1 MFNILAALAILVCD
15 ETNLNNPVNLY
26 FFHTKNKK
34 IITMWENLN
43 FVFLFYAWNW
53 IFQSILYFFQGKITT
68 INLDMRNC
76 QLSKCVLQITVIN
89 HNTSKM
95 PPFRLR
101 YSSTS
106 TRSCRKASMALE
118 KHNKCFLTVIKQ
130 NKHTQYHIRF
140 LKKFHYCADKS

>member
-34 IITMWENLN
+34 LSQCEKI
-43 FVFLFYAWNW
+43 
-53 IFQSILYFFQGKITT
+53 SILYFFQGKITT

-118 KHNKCFLTVIKQ
+118 KHKKCFLTVIKQ
-130 NKHTQYHIRF
+130 NKHTQYHIKC
-140 LKKFHYCADKS
+140 LKKSHYCADKS

>member
-34 IITMWENLN
+34 LSQCEKI
-43 FVFLFYAWNW
+43 
-53 IFQSILYFFQGKITT
+53 SILYFFQGKITT

-118 KHNKCFLTVIKQ
+118 KHKKCFLTVIKQ
-130 NKHTQYHIRF
+130 NKHTQYHIRC

>member
-1 MFNILAALAILVCD
+1 MLNILSALAILVCD
-15 ETNLNNPVNLY
+15 EKNLNNPVNLY
-26 FFHTKNKK
+26 IFIKMT
-34 IITMWENLN
+34 IITVWENLN
-43 FVFLFYAWNW
+43 FVYLFYAWNW
-53 IFQSILYFFQGKITT
+53 MFQSILYFFQGKITT

-95 PPFRLR
+95 PPFCLR

-118 KHNKCFLTVIKQ
+118 KHKKCFLTVIKQ
-130 NKHTQYHIRF
+130 NKHTQYHIRC

>member
-1 MFNILAALAILVCD
+1 MKQIWTIQSICI
-15 ETNLNNPVNLY
+15 
-26 FFHTKNKK
+26 FFIQKIKNYHNVRKSQFC
-34 IITMWENLN
+34 I
-43 FVFLFYAWNW
+43 LFYAWNW

-118 KHNKCFLTVIKQ
+118 KHKKCFLTVIKQ
-130 NKHTQYHIRF
+130 NKHTQYHIRC